1 MHMRTGKHWSQATI
15 SSTMSFNRTSCCEHS
30 VMLLGSHFCSGSA
43 VALMHMQRS
52 RTNHFWNVVYIERSW
67 RALWQPVY
75 SFTTKQLSDRRTAKF
90 NLHRL
95 IAMDKNHLFYC
106 NENSIDNFSST
117 HCLCLSALLP
127 KILCEIVWH
136 PLSTGEFRWCRFKWV
151 RNVYSLMIYQKM
163 TNFVRARH
171 SEALKLWSQYLLFV
185 ICIRTPQ

>member
-1 MHMRTGKHWSQATI
+1 
-15 SSTMSFNRTSCCEHS
+15 
-30 VMLLGSHFCSGSA
+30 
-43 VALMHMQRS
+43 MQRS

-75 SFTTKQLSDRRTAKF
+75 SLTTKQSSDRRTAKF

-106 NENSIDNFSST
+106 NEISSDNFSST

-136 PLSTGEFRWCRFKWV
+136 PSSEYEFPCSKFDWNCVPFRRPIRNTVPCCTSFCFKLWVNIWRILNLYAIRMLLREGIV
-151 RNVYSLMIYQKM
+151 RNMYSPEIY
-163 TNFVRARH
+163 
-171 SEALKLWSQYLLFV
+171 
-185 ICIRTPQ
+185 